1 VDGELYRLS
10 DPAPTLASL
19 DEYEG
24 ATFRRVLIK
33 AIGPTGRPTQC
44 WAYLYMGR

>member
-44 WAYLYMGR
+44 WAYLYMSR